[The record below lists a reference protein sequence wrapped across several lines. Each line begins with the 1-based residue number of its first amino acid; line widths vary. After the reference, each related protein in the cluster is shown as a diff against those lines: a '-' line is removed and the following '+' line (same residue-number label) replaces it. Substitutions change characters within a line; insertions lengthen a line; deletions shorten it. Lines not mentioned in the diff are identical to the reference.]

1 MKYLTSLLV
10 RRGDH
15 SWLLSASRSWCS
27 DVDGQGTD
35 TWMPSVKGG
44 ERGGTE
50 AGGPRLN
57 PLWGLLSALLYV
69 GWCLDPQSPATHTHT
84 NTQACTHLPLH
95 PRGLRCS
102 SNIIPADYMPIPIKN
117 SLRGSSPPWLTL
129 TTAHCNVFNMCLFPS
144 FPGPA
149 ASFDLV
155 FYIFRLIR
163 LLISRTFTS
172 KRNRH
177 SLVHKRITQPL
188 TTV

>member
-1 MKYLTSLLV
+1 ML
-10 RRGDH
+10 
-15 SWLLSASRSWCS
+15 
-27 DVDGQGTD
+27 
-35 TWMPSVKGG
+35 SVKEG

-50 AGGPRLN
+50 AGGPRSN
-57 PLWGLLSALLYV
+57 PLWGLLSALLCV
-69 GWCLDPQSPATHTHT
+69 GWCLDPQSPATHTHTHTHTHT

-129 TTAHCNVFNMCLFPS
+129 TAAHCNVFNMCLFPS

-155 FYIFRLIR
+155 FYIFLLIR
-163 LLISRTFTS
+163 LLISCTFTS

-177 SLVHKRITQPL
+177 SLFHKRMTQPL
-188 TTV
+188 TIV